1 MGKARPGPRTLRALP
16 EHPAE
21 VAVPRVWPWRGRG
34 RWPVRLAFC
43 GGEGR
48 PGSCF
53 PPAPS
58 HLCKCCGV
66 AASSPVVRAR
76 ARVGHGGGRAQGRE
90 HKSVF
95 KGIQWLACCVWFRC
109 CSLVPV
115 PVSRLREAARHS
127 RRGVVAW
134 AGRMGSGGRPRRM
147 RRHAGAGPVA
157 VAGGCG
163 RSSRRSAVA
172 PRAPHSGVGE
182 RAGGGR
188 ALQVMLR
195 GAHAQ
200 GRRRARW
207 GPFCGPRD
215 LRLAGCTARGLRPG
229 PGAWVAAGGRGGSGA
244 MRVRGPW
251 RSRGGA
257 GVPAGGRQWPREPHT
272 VGSVGVPGASASC
285 RPSCGGRTRKG
296 AGVLVGG
303 PSAGRGT
310 CGEQEA
316 LLGG

>member
-1 MGKARPGPRTLRALP
+1 MVGVLCLVQVLFPGACPC
-16 EHPAE
+16 
-21 VAVPRVWPWRGRG
+21 VPF
-34 RWPVRLAFC
+34 A
-43 GGEGR
+43 
-48 PGSCF
+48 
-53 PPAPS
+53 
-58 HLCKCCGV
+58 
-66 AASSPVVRAR
+66 
-76 ARVGHGGGRAQGRE
+76 GGRAAQPVGGRGLGRA
-90 HKSVF
+90 HGWRRV
-95 KGIQWLACCVWFRC
+95 A
-109 CSLVPV
+109 
-115 PVSRLREAARHS
+115 EADAAPCGCGARGG
-127 RRGVVAW
+127 RGGVRAVQPAV
-134 AGRMGSGGRPRRM
+134 GSGPE
-147 RRHAGAGPVA
+147 
-157 VAGGCG
+157 
-163 RSSRRSAVA
+163 S
-172 PRAPHSGVGE
+172 HSGVGE

-188 ALQVMLR
+188 ALQVMVR

-244 MRVRGPW
+244 MQVRGPW

-257 GVPAGGRQWPREPHT
+257 GVPAGGRQWPRELHT